1 MPSPRPVP
9 IASVGSSA
17 MAWKPMARSSA
28 VRTVPATREQNRFGI
43 ELNFCPLHLFLLA
56 SLGITHVPQKL
67 AFTQAG
73 FLAGSVFFY

>member
-1 MPSPRPVP
+1 
-9 IASVGSSA
+9 
-17 MAWKPMARSSA
+17 
-28 VRTVPATREQNRFGI
+28 VPATREQNRFGI
-43 ELNFCPLHLFLLA
+43 ELNFCPLHSFLLA